1 MSSHTRAMLP
11 SSARLTMDAWL
22 GTGFTNKVCQFV
34 KPGTSLTV
42 QFVPT
47 DVVAVLMALRIYDV

>member
-1 MSSHTRAMLP
+1 MLP
-11 SSARLTMDAWL
+11 SSARLTMDVWL